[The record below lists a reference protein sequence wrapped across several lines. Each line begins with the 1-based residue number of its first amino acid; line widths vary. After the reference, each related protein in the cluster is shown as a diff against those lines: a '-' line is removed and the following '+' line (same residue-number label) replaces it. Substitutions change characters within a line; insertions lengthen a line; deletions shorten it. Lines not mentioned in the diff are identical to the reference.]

1 MSQLNMPNGG
11 LTSLDEHEV
20 SAFPIVSTATLP
32 GVPTLQDPTTVEAY
46 LVAVKAVEVPAFQ

>member
-20 SAFPIVSTATLP
+20 TAFPITSTATLP
-32 GVPTLQDPTTVEAY
+32 AIPTLQDPTTVEAY
-46 LVAVKAVEVPAFQ
+46 LVAVKVLEPPAFQ